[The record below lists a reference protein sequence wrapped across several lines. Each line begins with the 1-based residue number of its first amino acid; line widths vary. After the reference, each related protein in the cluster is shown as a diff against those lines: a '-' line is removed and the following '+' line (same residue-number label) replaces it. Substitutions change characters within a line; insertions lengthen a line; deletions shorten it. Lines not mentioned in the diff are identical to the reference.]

1 MPEERDRHQTL
12 QDDRAALELDA
23 EDGSPLVAGEGAP
36 LADDGVADKPR
47 ANTPVVTTALLGGAP
62 VGTVVP
68 ADGDTRV
75 HDPMAARD
83 DEPTG
88 D

>member
-1 MPEERDRHQTL
+1 MAEDRDRHQTL

-23 EDGSPLVAGEGAP
+23 DDGSPLVAGEGAP
-36 LADDGVADKPR
+36 LADDGVAAKPP
-47 ANTPVVTTALLGGAP
+47 AKTPVMTHTLLGGAP

-68 ADGDTRV
+68 VDGNAAGR
-75 HDPMAARD
+75 DPMVARD
-83 DEPTG
+83 DEPIG